1 MSEQKGNSAIKWIV
15 IAMLITPI
23 PIAVLFI
30 VYVDLFGGLIFTA
43 VMVLCVAAAVGVHLN
58 LWKKCHYICP
68 ACVTPFK
75 PDFISSLTA
84 MNYYDQR
91 KMRCPKCGCHQL
103 MKVHEDK
110 DAPGRI
116 IYRR

>member
-1 MSEQKGNSAIKWIV
+1 
-15 IAMLITPI
+15 
-23 PIAVLFI
+23 
-30 VYVDLFGGLIFTA
+30 
-43 VMVLCVAAAVGVHLN
+43 
-58 LWKKCHYICP
+58 
-68 ACVTPFK
+68 VTPFK